1 MKIGIAADHAG
12 RELKELL
19 ITTLNPVP
27 RDFGVSDEGAVDY
40 PDYAAPLAQAVDAGE
55 LDRGIAICAT
65 GIGMAIVAN
74 RFPQVRAA
82 VIWDEQSCLLS
93 RAHNDANLL
102 CLGARLLDHQQA
114 VNWTHKWLTTPF
126 SEAER
131 HRRRVAK
138 TAEVNT

>member
-12 RELKELL
+12 RGLKELL
-19 ITTLNPVP
+19 ITALNPAP
-27 RDFGVSDEGAVDY
+27 RDFGVRDEGSVDY
-40 PDYAAPLAQAVDAGE
+40 PDYAAPLAQAVAAGE

-74 RFPQVRAA
+74 RFPHVRAA

-102 CLGARLLDHQQA
+102 CLGAKLLDHQQA
-114 VNWTHKWLTTPF
+114 INWTHKWLNAPF

-131 HRRRVAK
+131 HRRRITK
-138 TAEVNT
+138 TDKVGT